1 MSTFRGCLGKVFGKN
16 ATATGAA
23 TQVREVR
30 EWSYEETAEQLDASE
45 IGDCTKKFEAGA
57 VETSG
62 QLSMMWDPGVG
73 SNQSP
78 FTIGDKAYI
87 ELYPGGNGSGSTYY
101 KTPTDGAT
109 ITSVQRG
116 GSVDGLVEF
125 NVGFSVNGSMT
136 ATAVP

>member
-1 MSTFRGCLGKVFGKN
+1 MSVTRGCLGKVFAKD
-16 ATATGAA
+16 TATTGSA
-23 TQVREVR
+23 TQVLEVR
-30 EWSYEETAEQLDASE
+30 DWSYEETAEQLDASE

-62 QLSMMWDPGVG
+62 QVSMWWDTATG

-78 FTIGDKAYI
+78 FTVGNAVFM
-87 ELYPGGNGSGSTYY
+87 ELYPGGNGSGADYY
-101 KTPTDGAT
+101 KTPTAGAT
-109 ITSVQRG
+109 ITSIQRQ

-125 NVGFSVNGSMT
+125 VVGFSVNGGMT